1 MAFKTR
7 IMLLALV
14 ALLLMV
20 GVVSLSIAVLPSP
33 PISPTATFP
42 EGIDYPNG
50 RMIPRR

>member
-1 MAFKTR
+1 MTFKTR

-14 ALLLMV
+14 ALLLAV
-20 GVVSLSIAVLPSP
+20 GIVGMSIAVLPNP

-50 RMIPRR
+50 RMVPRR

>member
-1 MAFKTR
+1 MSLKTR

-14 ALLLMV
+14 ALVLMV
-20 GVVSLSIAVLPSP
+20 GIVGMSISLLPNP

-50 RMIPRR
+50 RMVPRR